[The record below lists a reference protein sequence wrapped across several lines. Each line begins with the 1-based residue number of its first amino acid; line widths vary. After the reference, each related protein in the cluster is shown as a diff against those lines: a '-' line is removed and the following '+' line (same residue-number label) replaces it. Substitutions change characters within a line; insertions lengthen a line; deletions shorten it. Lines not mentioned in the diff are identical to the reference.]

1 MPWGLARVDGQTV
14 LNPAEVATIRFAYD
28 LIVNR
33 GQSCWQAA
41 ETLNQAGKPPRH
53 AAEWNNRLLRG
64 RLQSPTLKGEMFW
77 SKPPSSARGRPPARG
92 ERNKTA
98 TGRYGDR
105 IPVEIPAVLSETEW
119 QALQVALDRTSLA
132 RSIHADQVY
141 LLSGR
146 GGARIETPC
155 GGRMHGFYRADRD
168 LRQYRC
174 INART
179 EAGPKRC
186 RCPRIDATEL
196 ENLVRMHVL
205 GLAMNPDLLTEQA
218 RRWLNPEPRVDV
230 YPPEDLD
237 ARIERLERKRTNLAL
252 AAAELGP
259 EAVVEAVGKVQAELD
274 ELVRRREEAQAQ
286 GNRQA
291 QVEVAIPE
299 ILRYSQRLAEATFGK
314 PDPHVWRRFL
324 AQANVRVK
332 IVRWLRPGEYSLMGD
347 PYPFP
352 YLASIEGELLA
363 GDHATPGCARG

>member
-1 MPWGLARVDGQTV
+1 M
-14 LNPAEVATIRFAYD
+14 ATIRFAYD

-230 YPPEDLD
+230 YPPEGPGRPDRA
-237 ARIERLERKRTNLAL
+237 AR
-252 AAAELGP
+252 
-259 EAVVEAVGKVQAELD
+259 
-274 ELVRRREEAQAQ
+274 AQAD
-286 GNRQA
+286 
-291 QVEVAIPE
+291 E
-299 ILRYSQRLAEATFGK
+299 
-314 PDPHVWRRFL
+314 
-324 AQANVRVK
+324 
-332 IVRWLRPGEYSLMGD
+332 PGAGGCR
-347 PYPFP
+347 
-352 YLASIEGELLA
+352 AGTGGGRGGRGEGA
-363 GDHATPGCARG
+363 GRAGRAGP